1 MINQNEQIN
10 RIRMIDIIRG
20 FCLLGILV
28 ANMLAFQYGIYGQ
41 AELQLFNPS
50 SMDESLY
57 KVLKI
62 MVVGSFAPIFMSL
75 FGYGLYKLRG
85 SLVFRGIK
93 PELPLVRRFLMLLV
107 LGLLHILLLWE
118 GDILLS
124 YGAGG
129 FCLLLFIKRKPKSLV
144 IWAIILSLFYF
155 GINYGSEMVSP
166 VEEAQIQQYVKHSIS
181 VYGEGTYKDISNFRL
196 NEDPLDIPA
205 AITILAMFFVP
216 LILLPMFLLGIA
228 AANKKWFHEPRN
240 ERRRYGWLTVI
251 FLPLGLL
258 LKAIAV
264 MQSDWAW
271 SSAILA
277 AGAHV
282 LALGYIFGLA
292 LVLSIQSKRSVVI
305 AAFESVGRM
314 SLTNY
319 LMQTVICTTIFYG
332 YGLGWFGEIGIG
344 YGLLLALVIYIVQ
357 AIASSYVLR
366 KYKHGPIERLLR
378 MWTYWSLDG
387 RARVVVKSTDA
398 TL

>member
-57 KVLKI
+57 NVLKI
-62 MVVGSFAPIFMSL
+62 MVVGSFAPIFMFL
-75 FGYGLYKLRG
+75 FGYGLYKLRE
-85 SLVFRGIK
+85 SLVFRGVK
-93 PELPLVRRFLMLLV
+93 PELTLVRRFLMLLV

-129 FCLLLFIKRKPKSLV
+129 FCLLLFIKRKPKTLV

-155 GINYGSEMVSP
+155 GINYGSELVSP

-181 VYGEGTYKDISNFRL
+181 VYGEGTYKEISNFRL

-216 LILLPMFLLGIA
+216 VILLPMFLLGIA
-228 AANKKWFHEPRN
+228 AANNKWFHEPRN

-332 YGLGWFGEIGIG
+332 YGLGWFGKMGIG

-357 AIASSYVLR
+357 AIASGYVIR

-378 MWTYWSLDG
+378 MWTYWSPDG
-387 RARVVVKSTDA
+387 RARVAVKSTDA
-398 TL
+398 